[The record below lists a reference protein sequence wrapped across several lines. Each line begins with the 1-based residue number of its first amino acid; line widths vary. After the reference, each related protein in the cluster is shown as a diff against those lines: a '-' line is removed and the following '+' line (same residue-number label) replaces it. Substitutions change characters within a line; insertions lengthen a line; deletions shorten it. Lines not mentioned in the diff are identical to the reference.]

1 MLGINVGDVVLS
13 TKGRDVDQIYIVKSV
28 EDGYAYLV
36 DGRGKTI
43 SKPKKKKFKHIRPTG
58 QKCIALQEKFETN
71 AKVLDSE
78 IRKTI
83 DNLNII

>member
-1 MLGINVGDVVLS
+1 MLEINIGDIVES
-13 TKGRDVDQIYIVKSV
+13 TKGRDAGLIFVVFNK
-28 EDGYAYLV
+28 EKEYAYLV
-36 DGRGKTI
+36 NGKNRTI
-43 SKPKKKKFKHIRPTG
+43 KQPKKKKFKHIRPTG
-58 QKCIALQEKFETN
+58 HKSVLLQEKFLSN